1 MDLGKEFDKF
11 VQNQQE
17 GAIKE
22 FEETGSVMHSTVM
35 LTMNAGKLARGAIIM
50 PEEVINNRDL
60 YYALIKQLVQQT
72 RAIAICFVAESWVG
86 GNKDMRASED
96 PNRREAVV
104 INATRYN
111 PSGAVID
118 NRVTALMINRDVE
131 PPVLLSEE
139 ETLKVMAKRA
149 GEDDID
155 GFVFNENR
163 LANDTGSGPDYFR
176 A

>member
-1 MDLGKEFDKF
+1 MELGKEFDKF
-11 VQNQQE
+11 VQDLQE
-17 GAIKE
+17 RAIKE
-22 FEETGSVMHSTVM
+22 FEENGSVGHSTVM
-35 LTMNAGKLARGAIIM
+35 LTMNAGKLARGAVIM

-72 RAIAICFVAESWVG
+72 RAIAVCFTAESWVG
-86 GNKDMRASED
+86 GNKDISASED
-96 PNRREAVV
+96 PNRREAVI

-118 NRVTALMINRDVE
+118 SRVIALMINRDVE
-131 PPVLLSEE
+131 PPVLLNEE
-139 ETLKVMAKRA
+139 ETLRVMAERA
-149 GEDDID
+149 GEDDIE
-155 GFVFNENR
+155 GFIFNENR